1 MAELPPAPC
10 VDDHCITCGDEGV
23 AMRVVAVDAARG
35 LALCESEHGARS
47 TVEIGLVDAAPGDHL
62 LVHAGTALVRLEAAA

>member
-23 AMRVVAVDAARG
+23 AMRVVAVDAAHG
-35 LALCESEHGARS
+35 LALCEAEEGARS

-62 LVHAGTALVRLEAAA
+62 LVHAGTALVRLEALA